1 MAKILNSI
9 LKNPYKVV
17 ISFLFL
23 TIISILSTFQ
33 NLKVDTSTDSLIDDQ
48 LIFKKNQ
55 KKLKKHFPILNN
67 NILIRIKGNNSKKIE
82 NLFFDI
88 KDKIDQRTEFD
99 FYYSPNFDNFFKSN
113 FFSLLPEN
121 QKNDFI
127 NQLYQ
132 FQPFISELNN
142 NSKFEGFNNFLEL
155 ILKSQ
160 NTDEFKKFDI
170 IFNNFLIAL
179 NTNSKVE
186 WKNILKNDFEE
197 IFILLSVNNDYLQIH
212 GFSSTYDFLKSLRE
226 SYNSE
231 NIDIQFTGGLV
242 IDYEEIKSVSNGAA
256 VSGLLSIILVSII
269 LLVSLK
275 KIKLIFCLILSI
287 LIGLFIT
294 TGITSLTIGSLNL
307 ISVAFAVLF
316 IGLSV
321 DFGIQVFLRILESQ
335 RENTQFETFK
345 NELGLVSKTITVASI
360 PSIVGFLSFVP
371 TKYTGLSELGIIS
384 AIGLFVGLL
393 VNILFLPTIY
403 SLIKKSENIIIEY
416 KKNKFWKNFLRLILS
431 KKHYFLSIFVI
442 IVIFD
447 LSFFKSISF
456 EFDAMKVKDQKL
468 QSVILAKELIEKNPT
483 SDYIISIVD
492 DKEINPA
499 ELKNLFNDPNIQEV
513 RSLNSLFEEYES
525 ENLDYLKF
533 LITTGVS
540 EEFYSTPE
548 EFEKFKNLLLEIKN
562 LKIENL
568 SNICE
573 KLFNQ
578 LSKIDFTPKEINV
591 IEGLF
596 FSKFDDLNDII
607 LSIGTKKTKN
617 YDEIPDYY
625 KKRFESLDGFY
636 RYEVIPAKDVNQIEN
651 LEKFVDTVQKFY
663 PNATGMPVVQLEAG
677 KIVINSFIY
686 AFIFSFIITFLYLLI
701 IFKNI
706 YKVSLCVL
714 SLLIAFLILIFL
726 MIIFKINLNFANMI
740 SLPLLFSLGISY
752 PIYFISRLY
761 EKGEVSKVFD
771 SNTPLAIF
779 TSSLTTICSFGTLYF
794 SSHQGTSSMG
804 LLLFVSLLTTL
815 ISSLIFLPIIS
826 TFIKFRQ

>member
-1 MAKILNSI
+1 MTRILNSL

-17 ISFLFL
+17 ISFLFI
-23 TIISILSTFQ
+23 TILSIFSTFQ
-33 NLKVDTSTDSLIDDQ
+33 NLSVNTSTDSLIDNQ
-48 LIFKKNQ
+48 LTFKKNQ
-55 KKLKKHFPILNN
+55 KKLKTQFPILDN
-67 NILIRIKGNNSKKIE
+67 NILIRIKGDNSKKIE
-82 NLFFDI
+82 NLFIEI
-88 KDKIDQRTEFD
+88 KDKLDERVEFD

-121 QKNDFI
+121 QKIDFI

-142 NSKFEGFNNFLEL
+142 NTKFKGFNNFLEL
-155 ILKSQ
+155 VLKSQ
-160 NTDEFKKFDI
+160 NTDAFKNFDI
-170 IFNNFLIAL
+170 IFNNFLVAF

-186 WKNILKNDFEE
+186 WKNILKKDFDE
-197 IFILLSVNNDYLQIH
+197 IFILLSVNRDYLQTN
-212 GFSSTYDFLKSLRE
+212 GFSSTYDFLQSLRE
-226 SYNSE
+226 NYNSKSM
-231 NIDIQFTGGLV
+231 NVQFTGGLI
-242 IDYEEIKSVSNGAA
+242 IDYEEVKSVSNGAA
-256 VSGLLSIILVSII
+256 LSGLLSIFLVSII
-269 LLVSLK
+269 LLASLK
-275 KIKLIFCLILSI
+275 KIKIIFCLILSI

-294 TGITSLTIGSLNL
+294 TGITSLTVGSLNL

-321 DFGIQVFLRILESQ
+321 DFGIQVFLRILENQGENSQ
-335 RENTQFETFK
+335 LKTFK
-345 NELGLVSKTITVASI
+345 HELSLVSRTITIASI

-393 VNILFLPTIY
+393 VNILFLPAIY
-403 SLIKKSENIIIEY
+403 SLIKKSEKITIEY
-416 KKNKFWKNFLRLILS
+416 KKNKLWKNLLKFILS
-431 KKHYFLSIFVI
+431 KKYYLLSILAI
-442 IVIFD
+442 ISIFD
-447 LSFFKSISF
+447 LSFIKSISF
-456 EFDAMKVKDQKL
+456 DFDAMKVKDQKL

-483 SDYIISIVD
+483 SDYIISIVE
-492 DKEINPA
+492 DKEINSA
-499 ELKNLFNDPNIQEV
+499 ELKNLINNPNIQEI

-533 LITTGVS
+533 LISTGVS
-540 EEFYSTPE
+540 KEFYSSPD
-548 EFEKFKNLLLEIKN
+548 EFERFKDLLIKIKN
-562 LKIENL
+562 LKIDNL

-573 KLFNQ
+573 ELLNQ
-578 LSKIDFTPKEINV
+578 LSKIDFTQKEIRV
-591 IEGLF
+591 IEDLF
-596 FSKFDDLNDII
+596 FSKLDDLNDII
-607 LSIGTKKTKN
+607 LAIGTKKTKN
-617 YDEIPDYY
+617 YNEIPDYY

-636 RYEVIPAKDVNQIEN
+636 RYEVIPAKDVNKIEN
-651 LEKFVDTVQKFY
+651 LEKFVDSVQKYY
-663 PNATGMPVVQLEAG
+663 PDATGMPVVQLEAG

-706 YKVSLCVL
+706 YKVFLCIL
-714 SLLIAFLILIFL
+714 SLLIAFILLIFL

-752 PIYFISRLY
+752 PIYFISRLS
-761 EKGEVSKVFD
+761 EKGSVSKVFE

-779 TSSLTTICSFGTLYF
+779 TSSLTTICSFGTLFF

-804 LLLFVSLLTTL
+804 LLLFISLLTTL

-826 TFIKFRQ
+826 SFMKFR

>member
-1 MAKILNSI
+1 MTRILNSL

-17 ISFLFL
+17 ISFLFI
-23 TIISILSTFQ
+23 TILSIFSTFQ
-33 NLKVDTSTDSLIDDQ
+33 NLSVNTSTDSLIDDQ
-48 LIFKKNQ
+48 LTFKKNQ
-55 KKLKKHFPILNN
+55 KKLKTHFPILDN

-82 NLFFDI
+82 NLFIEI
-88 KDKIDQRTEFD
+88 KDKLDQRVEFD

-121 QKNDFI
+121 QKIDFI

-142 NSKFEGFNNFLEL
+142 NTKFKGFNNFLEL
-155 ILKSQ
+155 VLKSQ
-160 NTDEFKKFDI
+160 NTDAFKNFDI
-170 IFNNFLIAL
+170 IFNNFLVAF

-186 WKNILKNDFEE
+186 WKNILKKDFDE
-197 IFILLSVNNDYLQIH
+197 IFILLSVNRDYLQTN
-212 GFSSTYDFLKSLRE
+212 GFSSTYDFLQSLRE
-226 SYNSE
+226 NYNSKSI
-231 NIDIQFTGGLV
+231 NVQFTGGLI
-242 IDYEEIKSVSNGAA
+242 IDYEEVKSVSNGAA
-256 VSGLLSIILVSII
+256 LSGLLSIFLVSII
-269 LLVSLK
+269 LLASLK
-275 KIKLIFCLILSI
+275 KIKIIFCLILSI
-287 LIGLFIT
+287 LVGLFIT
-294 TGITSLTIGSLNL
+294 TGITSLTVGSLNL

-321 DFGIQVFLRILESQ
+321 DFGIQVFLRILENQGENSQ
-335 RENTQFETFK
+335 LKTFK
-345 NELGLVSKTITVASI
+345 NELSLVSRTITIASI

-393 VNILFLPTIY
+393 VNILFLPAIY
-403 SLIKKSENIIIEY
+403 SLIKKSEKITIEY
-416 KKNKFWKNFLRLILS
+416 KKNKLWKNLLKFILS
-431 KKHYFLSIFVI
+431 KKYYLLSILAI
-442 IVIFD
+442 ISIFD
-447 LSFFKSISF
+447 LSFIKSISF
-456 EFDAMKVKDQKL
+456 DFDAMKVKDQKL

-483 SDYIISIVD
+483 SDYIISIVE
-492 DKEINPA
+492 DKEINSD
-499 ELKNLFNDPNIQEV
+499 ELKNLINNPNIQEI

-533 LITTGVS
+533 LISTGVS
-540 EEFYSTPE
+540 KEFYSSPD
-548 EFEKFKNLLLEIKN
+548 EFERFKDLLIKIKN
-562 LKIENL
+562 LKIDNL

-573 KLFNQ
+573 ELLNQ
-578 LSKIDFTPKEINV
+578 LSKIDFTQKEIRV
-591 IEGLF
+591 IEDLF
-596 FSKFDDLNDII
+596 FSKLDDLNDII
-607 LSIGTKKTKN
+607 LAIGTKKTKN
-617 YDEIPDYY
+617 YNEIPDYY

-636 RYEVIPAKDVNQIEN
+636 RYEVIPAKDVNKIEN
-651 LEKFVDTVQKFY
+651 LEQFVDSVQKYY
-663 PNATGMPVVQLEAG
+663 PDATGMPVVQLEAG

-706 YKVSLCVL
+706 YKVSLCIL
-714 SLLIAFLILIFL
+714 SLLIAFILLIFL

-752 PIYFISRLY
+752 PIYFISRLS
-761 EKGEVSKVFD
+761 EKGSVSKVFD

-779 TSSLTTICSFGTLYF
+779 TSSLTTICSFGTLFF

-804 LLLFVSLLTTL
+804 LLLFISLLTTL

-826 TFIKFRQ
+826 SFMKFR

>member
-1 MAKILNSI
+1 MTRILNSL

-17 ISFLFL
+17 ISFLFI
-23 TIISILSTFQ
+23 TILSIFSTFQ
-33 NLKVDTSTDSLIDDQ
+33 NLSVNTSTDSLIDDQ
-48 LIFKKNQ
+48 LTFKKNQ
-55 KKLKKHFPILNN
+55 KKLKTQFPILDN

-82 NLFFDI
+82 NLFIEI
-88 KDKIDQRTEFD
+88 KDKLDERVEFD

-121 QKNDFI
+121 QKIDFI

-142 NSKFEGFNNFLEL
+142 NTKFEGFNNFLEL
-155 ILKSQ
+155 VLKSQ
-160 NTDEFKKFDI
+160 NTDAFKNFDI
-170 IFNNFLIAL
+170 IFNNFLVAF

-186 WKNILKNDFEE
+186 WKNILKKDFDE
-197 IFILLSVNNDYLQIH
+197 IFILLSVNRDYLQTN
-212 GFSSTYDFLKSLRE
+212 GFSSTYDFLQSLRE
-226 SYNSE
+226 NYNSKSI
-231 NIDIQFTGGLV
+231 NVQFTGGLI
-242 IDYEEIKSVSNGAA
+242 IDYEEVKSVSNGAA
-256 VSGLLSIILVSII
+256 LSGLLSIFLVSII
-269 LLVSLK
+269 LLASLK
-275 KIKLIFCLILSI
+275 KIKIIFCLILSI
-287 LIGLFIT
+287 LVGLFIT
-294 TGITSLTIGSLNL
+294 TGITSLTVGSLNL

-321 DFGIQVFLRILESQ
+321 DFGIQVFLRILENQGENSQ
-335 RENTQFETFK
+335 LKTFK
-345 NELGLVSKTITVASI
+345 NELSLVSRTITIASI

-393 VNILFLPTIY
+393 VNILFLPAIY
-403 SLIKKSENIIIEY
+403 SLVKKSENITIEY
-416 KKNKFWKNFLRLILS
+416 KKNKLWKNLLKFILS
-431 KKHYFLSIFVI
+431 KKYYFLSILVI
-442 IVIFD
+442 ISIFD
-447 LSFFKSISF
+447 LSFIKSISF
-456 EFDAMKVKDQKL
+456 DFDAMKVKDQKL

-483 SDYIISIVD
+483 SDYIISIVE
-492 DKEINPA
+492 DKEINSA
-499 ELKNLFNDPNIQEV
+499 ELKNLINNPNIQEI

-533 LITTGVS
+533 LISTGVS
-540 EEFYSTPE
+540 KEFYSSPD
-548 EFEKFKNLLLEIKN
+548 EFERFKDLLIKIKN
-562 LKIENL
+562 LKIDNL

-573 KLFNQ
+573 ELLNQ
-578 LSKIDFTPKEINV
+578 LSKIDFTQKEIRV
-591 IEGLF
+591 IEDLF
-596 FSKFDDLNDII
+596 FSKLDDLNDII
-607 LSIGTKKTKN
+607 LAIGTKKTKN
-617 YDEIPDYY
+617 YNEIPDYY

-636 RYEVIPAKDVNQIEN
+636 RYEVIPAKDVNKIEN
-651 LEKFVDTVQKFY
+651 LEKFVDSVQKYY
-663 PNATGMPVVQLEAG
+663 PDATGMPVVQLEAG

-706 YKVSLCVL
+706 YKVSLCIL
-714 SLLIAFLILIFL
+714 SLLIAFILLIFL

-752 PIYFISRLY
+752 PIYFISRLS
-761 EKGEVSKVFD
+761 EKGSVSKVFD

-779 TSSLTTICSFGTLYF
+779 TSSLTTICSFGTLFF

-804 LLLFVSLLTTL
+804 LLLFISLLTTL

-826 TFIKFRQ
+826 SFMKFR